1 MQIQAFYQLSYCG
14 SLFQLNYTYFSDGSD
29 NPLFWGTVAI
39 KKEIKQTEKKTIQS
53 FWITVYVRGVDSKLT
68 EYRFT
73 GRFGL
78 LVYKRM

>member
-39 KKEIKQTEKKTIQS
+39 KKEIKQTEKKNNSVILNHS
-53 FWITVYVRGVDSKLT
+53 LCAR
-68 EYRFT
+68 
-73 GRFGL
+73 GRFQTDGVSFYRKVWALGL
-78 LVYKRM
+78 